1 MCQPVRQFVHERQQF
16 LLWSQACAQRNEAL
30 EHSAMHA
37 LGQSRAYQASAV
49 ALNVGL

>member
-16 LLWSQACAQRNEAL
+16 LLWSQACAQRNEVA
-30 EHSAMHA
+30 ENPAMHA
-37 LGQSRAYQASAV
+37 LGQTRAHQASAV